1 MTCEEGRVAATAPTV
16 ETPHHTRDL
25 GRRAAGAP
33 ERTTDVQMCWQQPQ
47 RPDVN
52 FPFLS
57 GAGAA
62 TAATSASVL
71 WTGWAFTVSCVST
84 GDESRSA
91 VARASQARWRNFFC
105 VVAPAHYDA
114 ASDVSRPC
122 VRRWRLTLVCLVGL
136 IF

>member
-1 MTCEEGRVAATAPTV
+1 MTASVQ
-16 ETPHHTRDL
+16 HHM
-25 GRRAAGAP
+25 AMQH
-33 ERTTDVQMCWQQPQ
+33 VQMCWQQPQ

-91 VARASQARWRNFFC
+91 VARASQGEVTQLFLWLLLLN
-105 VVAPAHYDA
+105 
-114 ASDVSRPC
+114 
-122 VRRWRLTLVCLVGL
+122 
-136 IF
+136 

>member
-1 MTCEEGRVAATAPTV
+1 MA
-16 ETPHHTRDL
+16 RDL
-25 GRRAAGAP
+25 CGGAAAAP
-33 ERTTDVQMCWQQPQ
+33 KRTTAVVDDSFIVAQHAQ
-47 RPDVN
+47 RPDVKC
-52 FPFLS
+52 PFLS

-105 VVAPAHYDA
+105 VVAPAQLDA
-114 ASDVSRPC
+114 ASDVSRP
-122 VRRWRLTLVCLVGL
+122 
-136 IF
+136 